1 MGDGGRGSTVFGI
14 PTVRIPRCMQ
24 RLTQGGVI
32 ERQIARQRVDGRGG
46 ARPDP
51 GDRLLHLVDQGLHIT
66 GITRIAHGQ
75 MQGKDEARRWLGDN
89 PRLAAKLG
97 GAVAFALANGRNG
110 GIVGVDDFAV
120 GQRLALRQPA
130 GLVCDPVMGLERGRE
145 LGVQA
150 RPLLLRQLRRAVQAL
165 PGRPAPGA
173 GPGCPSSSNCVSVW
187 RTSVTNTFP
196 IPRHWRPK
204 RRITFWRSCWSCCAC
219 ACSAVPLGGALRGY
233 GRDDLEDFF
242 WALYRVAA
250 SLTRW
255 LPCSLGKVSTTRCAG
270 LTRPVLHRGRRL
282 DRQQFLHQR
291 LIETTAK
298 LGEHFREHKMLLG
311 AIHLDLA

>member
-1 MGDGGRGSTVFGI
+1 MKPAAGSAI
-14 PTVRIPRCMQ
+14 M
-24 RLTQGGVI
+24 
-32 ERQIARQRVDGRGG
+32 
-46 ARPDP
+46 P
-51 GDRLLHLVDQGLHIT
+51 G
-66 GITRIAHGQ
+66 
-75 MQGKDEARRWLGDN
+75 
-89 PRLAAKLG
+89 LAAKLG
-97 GAVAFALANGRNG
+97 GAVALALANGRNG

-150 RPLLLRQLRRAVQAL
+150 RPLVLRQLRRAVQAL
-165 PGRPAPGA
+165 PGRPAPAA
-173 GPGCPSSSNCVSVW
+173 GPARPISSNCVSVW

-204 RRITFWRSCWSCCAC
+204 RRITFCEVVLELLRLRLQRRA
-219 ACSAVPLGGALRGY
+219 LGGALRGY

-270 LTRPVLHRGRRL
+270 LTSPSSIAVAAWIASSSSINGSSRRL
-282 DRQQFLHQR
+282 RNWASTSGSTKCSWEPSTWTSRDPTGIHHRQVGPQPATDLFIGAGQLMFQEFQR
-291 LIETTAK
+291 Q
-298 LGEHFREHKMLLG
+298 
-311 AIHLDLA
+311 